1 MGFFTEFSINYDPHH
16 VISNG
21 RWDLKRKPFEHDEV
35 ARLEE
40 AANWSDYP
48 HETKKDTDMRE
59 GSTSSLKEITSLHPS
74 TSNLVSM
81 AEKIATL
88 ASYSEKIPIREIF

>member
-16 VISNG
+16 VISNRG
-21 RWDLKRKPFEHDEV
+21 RALKRKPFEHDEV

-40 AANWSDYP
+40 ATNWSDYP

-59 GSTSSLKEITSLHPS
+59 DSTSSVK
-74 TSNLVSM
+74 
-81 AEKIATL
+81 
-88 ASYSEKIPIREIF
+88 